1 MSISRILIAATA
13 GAALLAAAAVSAD
26 ERTEA
31 DIPDLSG
38 LWEPPGFDLA
48 PPDKGGPGPVLN
60 MSKNIQQPV
69 GDYKNSVLQ
78 PWAAAQV
85 KKWGDEITA
94 GRVPDHVHTLCMP
107 MQVPGV
113 MTLHNAY
120 EFLQLK
126 DKVVILIANQAQAR
140 YVYLNVPHSKTATPS
155 WYGESVGHYE
165 NGDTLVVDTIGLT
178 EKSFVDNYRTP
189 HTSQL
194 HVVERYRLTDGGNM
208 LEVAF
213 QVEDP
218 GAFTMRWS
226 AIQRFRRV
234 HRAPMSELPCVE
246 SNTRYFNYE
255 TYPVPSADKADF

>member
-13 GAALLAAAAVSAD
+13 GAALLAAVAVSAD

-69 GDYKNSVLQ
+69 GDYKNPVLQ

-165 NGDTLVVDTIGLT
+165 GDTLVIDTIGLKT
-178 EKSFVDNYRTP
+178 HPLAPLDRFGTP
-189 HTSQL
+189 HTESFTSSSASIAPAQK
-194 HVVERYRLTDGGNM
+194 VCASTFTSRIRARSRG
-208 LEVAF
+208 
-213 QVEDP
+213 P
-218 GAFTMRWS
+218 GARRSVSILSRNS
-226 AIQRFRRV
+226 AKTS
-234 HRAPMSELPCVE
+234 APTPRPILLPT
-246 SNTRYFNYE
+246 SL
-255 TYPVPSADKADF
+255 

>member
-69 GDYKNSVLQ
+69 GDYKNPVLQ

-165 NGDTLVVDTIGLT
+165 GDTLVIDTIGLKT
-178 EKSFVDNYRTP
+178 HPLAPLDRFGTP
-189 HTSQL
+189 HTDKL
-194 HVVERYRLTDGGNM
+194 HIVERIHRTGPKSLRID
-208 LEVAF
+208 F
-213 QVEDP
+213 HIEDS
-218 GAFTMRWS
+218 GAFT
-226 AIQRFRRV
+226 
-234 HRAPMSELPCVE
+234 RAWDATLGFHPFPEFGEDVCADTTTNPITGEPIKGIPMDLH
-246 SNTRYFNYE
+246 
-255 TYPVPSADKADF
+255 PVF